1 MKRNKTRKK
10 YITELDMSEKSI
22 KRKDRIVNSIVFAV
36 VSFIAV
42 FMISQIVQAF
52 QLRYYAPRKLRY
64 TRLMLLG

>member
-1 MKRNKTRKK
+1 MKANKTKKK

-52 QLRYYAPRKLRY
+52 
-64 TRLMLLG
+64 